1 MKVFVPGIKTISGCA
16 TSLGLSPRCC
26 FWYDRRMHKR
36 GWLVVV
42 SLSLLLASGCR
53 RSEKTR
59 IGVVPK
65 AVSHVFWQS
74 VHAGAVAAGREADVE
89 IDWIGPPQE
98 TDFSRQIEIVD
109 AMINSRVDALVLA
122 PTEATALV
130 NVVERAGKTGIPVA
144 IFDSGINTEQYV
156 SFVSTNNY
164 QAGVLAA
171 KKLAE
176 LLDNKGK
183 IAVVKMVPGSS
194 STMQREQGFE
204 DTLAKEFPDIHIAD
218 AQYCMS
224 DRARALAIT
233 ENMLTAHPDLDALFA
248 SAEPGTVGAAKAV
261 ESRGLADKVHF
272 VGFDFSNTIE
282 DGLKGGAID
291 ALVVQDPFKIGY
303 MAVQAVLEKLEGG
316 SPEKRIETPIHVVTL
331 ADLDRPEIDELLH
344 PDLGRYLK

>member
-1 MKVFVPGIKTISGCA
+1 
-16 TSLGLSPRCC
+16 
-26 FWYDRRMHKR
+26 
-36 GWLVVV
+36 
-42 SLSLLLASGCR
+42 
-53 RSEKTR
+53 
-59 IGVVPK
+59 
-65 AVSHVFWQS
+65 
-74 VHAGAVAAGREADVE
+74 
-89 IDWIGPPQE
+89 
-98 TDFSRQIEIVD
+98 
-109 AMINSRVDALVLA
+109 
-122 PTEATALV
+122 
-130 NVVERAGKTGIPVA
+130 
-144 IFDSGINTEQYV
+144 
-156 SFVSTNNY
+156 
-164 QAGVLAA
+164 
-171 KKLAE
+171 
-176 LLDNKGK
+176 
-183 IAVVKMVPGSS
+183 MVPGSS

-316 SPEKRIETPIHVVTL
+316 SPGKAHRNAHPCRD
-331 ADLDRPEIDELLH
+331 ARRPRPPGDRRAVASRLRPLFEVERRAKVSER
-344 PDLGRYLK
+344 PAYLM